1 MKNLKNQ
8 RSWILFAGP
17 AANFIFSF
25 IILIFINSYYGYSE
39 NIPKIS
45 YIDRDK
51 SAYKAGLR
59 EGDTI
64 IEVNK
69 KQIRSFTDL
78 QKIISNNNEK
88 LIEINFIRMVK

>member
-1 MKNLKNQ
+1 M
-8 RSWILFAGP
+8 ADE
-17 AANFIFSF
+17 IFLSEPWSGQKE
-25 IILIFINSYYGYSE
+25 FINYLIEEKVFGN

-45 YIDRDK
+45 YIDQDK

-69 KQIRSFTDL
+69 QQIKNFTEL
-78 QKIISNNNEK
+78 QKIISNNNQK
-88 LIEINFIRMVK
+88 SIKIVKQKFRK